1 MAGTDETLQGG
12 YFLTGDAFRRF
23 VEAGTLCVRTHVD
36 TINALNVFPVPD
48 GDTGT
53 NLLLTL
59 QDATNATELPERGSG
74 TVADVST
81 AIARGALLGARGN
94 SGVIFSQFLKG
105 LASGLGQSVECDGP
119 AIWRAL
125 AIAADG
131 AYGAVGVPVEG
142 TMLTVMRA
150 AAQAA
155 PSSSDAKGRDVL
167 LRDVWESAYKAA
179 YAALL
184 RTPDQL
190 PVLKEAGVVDAGGHG
205 VVSFMAGGLAF
216 LDGRD
221 AASVKIATPGITPAA
236 TAPAAVSREFI
247 EHTKDEFYGYCTQ
260 FVVRGTGIDVEKL
273 RSLVGAIAVSTVV
286 VGDETIARVHA
297 HAADPGPLLS
307 LGSSRGALEQIKI
320 ENMDAMH
327 QEFMALH
334 GHGEGPVPVAVVAV
348 SPSEGLERVFRE
360 LGAAVVVSGGQ
371 TMNPS
376 AKELLDGVARAGA
389 QHVVVLPNNPN
400 ILMAAQ
406 QAQELSECPCTVVLA
421 RTVPQGVAA
430 LLAFNPDLSAEA
442 NAQAMTEA
450 LAGVRSGEVTTAVR
464 DSVVDGV
471 KVRRGQTI
479 ALLDGGLAAAA
490 DTPSQALVKLLRH
503 AGVSSDALVTLYWG
517 ADVDEASASEAM
529 DEVRREWPGAEVE
542 AVAGGQPHY
551 HYLVSIE

>member
-1 MAGTDETLQGG
+1 MARTNETFQHG
-12 YFLTGDAFRRF
+12 YSLTGDAFRRF
-23 VEAGTLCVRTHVD
+23 VEAGVRCVRTHVD

-59 QDATNATELPERGSG
+59 QDATTAPGLPERGSG
-74 TVADVST
+74 TVAEVST

-119 AIWRAL
+119 AIARAL

-155 PSSSDAKGRDVL
+155 PSSSEAKGKAVP
-167 LRDVWESAYKAA
+167 LRDIWESAYKAA

-216 LDGRD
+216 LDGHD
-221 AASVKIATPGITPAA
+221 AASVEIAMPGITPSA
-236 TAPAAVSREFI
+236 TAPAAISREFV
-247 EHTKDEFYGYCTQ
+247 EHTKDELYGYCTQ
-260 FVVRGTGIDVEKL
+260 FVVRGADINMEEL
-273 RSLVGAIAVSTVV
+273 RTRVGAIAVSTVV

-307 LGSSRGALEQIKI
+307 LGASTGMLEQIRV
-320 ENMDAMH
+320 ENMDVMH
-327 QEFMALH
+327 QAFMALH
-334 GHGEGPVPVAVVAV
+334 GHGSVSVPLAVVAV
-348 SPSEGLERVFRE
+348 TPGEGLERVFRE

-376 AKELLDGVARAGA
+376 AKELLDGVTRAGA

-400 ILMAAQ
+400 ILMAAR
-406 QAQELSECPCTVVLA
+406 QAQGLSECPCTVVPA
-421 RTVPQGVAA
+421 RTVPQGIAA
-430 LLAFNPDLSAEA
+430 LLAFNPNLSAEA
-442 NAQAMTEA
+442 NALAMTEA
-450 LAGVRSGEVTTAVR
+450 LASVRSGEVTTAVR

-471 KVRRGQTI
+471 RIRQGQTI
-479 ALLDGGLAAAA
+479 ALLDGTLAAVA
-490 DTPSQALVKLLRH
+490 DALPQALTELLRH
-503 AGVSSDALVTLYWG
+503 ASVSSSALVTLYWG
-517 ADVDEASASEAM
+517 GDIDEASASKAA
-529 DEVRREWPGAEVE
+529 DAVRLEWPGVEVE
-542 AVAGGQPHY
+542 VVAGGQPYY